1 MQFAAT
7 AALFATAVAGN
18 MVYETQYHTIT
29 SCAPEV
35 TDCPARSTV
44 TSSTVMAVT
53 TPAGGY
59 AVSSVVPQKPAET
72 PAASSPVVPT
82 GGKQTGPYDT
92 APAPYP
98 TKPAAE
104 SVSSNSPV
112 QPSQP
117 AGGNGGNPVTSVQ
130 TISTCMPTVIYSTV
144 TIGQS
149 VPTGP
154 AGGNNGGYPSV
165 PAPSGGFP
173 NKPQQPS
180 AGLPLAPARPTRSPL
195 ALVPSVPPSSPLLPA
210 LSLPLS
216 SKRLRM
222 LRIKGSVGAR

>member
-35 TDCPARSTV
+35 TNCPAKSTV
-44 TSSTVMAVT
+44 TSSTVYAVT

-59 AVSSVVPQKPAET
+59 PPS
-72 PAASSPVVPT
+72 
-82 GGKQTGPYDT
+82 GPYDT

-98 TKPAAE
+98 TKPAGGNPGKPVE
-104 SVSSNSPV
+104 SVTSNSPV
-112 QPSQP
+112 QPTKP
-117 AGGNGGNPVTSVQ
+117 AGGNPGLPVTSVQ

-144 TIGQS
+144 TIGQG
-149 VPTGP
+149 VPTTP

-180 AGLPLAPARPTRSPL
+180 AGLPSPPAPARPTRSPL
-195 ALVPSVPPSSPLLPA
+195 ALVPSAPPSSPLLPA
-210 LSLPLS
+210 SSLPLS
-216 SKRLRM
+216 SKL
-222 LRIKGSVGAR
+222 LLLLKA

>member
-35 TDCPARSTV
+35 TNCPAKSTV
-44 TSSTVMAVT
+44 TSSTVYAVT

-59 AVSSVVPQKPAET
+59 PVSSVVPSKSAVTSPAV
-72 PAASSPVVPT
+72 PVVPT
-82 GGKQTGPYDT
+82 GGKPSGPYDT

-98 TKPAAE
+98 TKPAGGNPGKPVE
-104 SVSSNSPV
+104 SVTSNSPV
-112 QPSQP
+112 KPTQPGAP
-117 AGGNGGNPVTSVQ
+117 GLPVTSVQ

-144 TIGQS
+144 TVGQG

-180 AGLPLAPARPTRSPL
+180 AGLPS
-195 ALVPSVPPSSPLLPA
+195 PPSP
-210 LSLPLS
+210 S
-216 SKRLRM
+216 STYPVTA
-222 LRIKGSVGAR
+222 GAGAVGASVFAAAAGLVAAALI

>member
-35 TDCPARSTV
+35 TNCPARSTV
-44 TSSTVMAVT
+44 TSSTVYAVT

-59 AVSSVVPQKPAET
+59 AVSSVVPSKPAQ
-72 PAASSPVVPT
+72 SSPVVPAAPT

-98 TKPAAE
+98 TKPVVE

-112 QPSQP
+112 QPTQP
-117 AGGNGGNPVTSVQ
+117 GNGQVTSVQ

-144 TIGQS
+144 TIGQG
-149 VPTGP
+149 VPTTP
-154 AGGNNGGYPSV
+154 AGGNGGYPSV

-180 AGLPLAPARPTRSPL
+180 AGLPS
-195 ALVPSVPPSSPLLPA
+195 PPSP
-210 LSLPLS
+210 S
-216 SKRLRM
+216 STYPVTA
-222 LRIKGSVGAR
+222 GAGAVGASVFAAAAGLVAAVLI

>member
-98 TKPAAE
+98 TQPAAQ

-165 PAPSGGFP
+165 PAPLRRL
-173 NKPQQPS
+173 PQQAPAALCRPPPS
-180 AGLPLAPARPTRSPL
+180 PSSTYPVTAGAGAVGASVFAAAAGLVAA
-195 ALVPSVPPSSPLLPA
+195 ALL
-210 LSLPLS
+210 
-216 SKRLRM
+216 
-222 LRIKGSVGAR
+222 

>member
-59 AVSSVVPQKPAET
+59 AVSSVVPSKPAESPVKPAET

-92 APAPYP
+92 APAPYVSCQSHGN
-98 TKPAAE
+98 
-104 SVSSNSPV
+104 SV
-112 QPSQP
+112 
-117 AGGNGGNPVTSVQ
+117 
-130 TISTCMPTVIYSTV
+130 M
-144 TIGQS
+144 
-149 VPTGP
+149 
-154 AGGNNGGYPSV
+154 
-165 PAPSGGFP
+165 
-173 NKPQQPS
+173 
-180 AGLPLAPARPTRSPL
+180 
-195 ALVPSVPPSSPLLPA
+195 
-210 LSLPLS
+210 SL
-216 SKRLRM
+216 RC
-222 LRIKGSVGAR
+222 

>member
-7 AALFATAVAGN
+7 AALFATAVSGA

-53 TPAGGY
+53 TGPAGY
-59 AVSSVVPQKPAET
+59 AVSSVVPQKPVET
-72 PAASSPVVPT
+72 PAGSSPAVPVVPT

-98 TKPAAE
+98 TAPVVQ
-104 SVSSNSPV
+104 SVKSNSPV
-112 QPSQP
+112 EPSMP
-117 AGGNGGNPVTSVQ
+117 AGGNPVTSVQ

-144 TIGQS
+144 TIGQG
-149 VPTGP
+149 VPTAP
-154 AGGNNGGYPSV
+154 AGGNGGYPQV
-165 PAPSGGFP
+165 PAPSAGFP
-173 NKPQQPS
+173 GKPQQPS
-180 AGLPLAPARPTRSPL
+180 AGLPS
-195 ALVPSVPPSSPLLPA
+195 PPSPTSTYPVTA
-210 LSLPLS
+210 
-216 SKRLRM
+216 
-222 LRIKGSVGAR
+222 GAGAVGASVFAVAAGVVAALF

>member
-35 TDCPARSTV
+35 TNCPAKSTV
-44 TSSTVMAVT
+44 TSSTVYAVT

-59 AVSSVVPQKPAET
+59 PVSSVVPSKSAVTSPAV
-72 PAASSPVVPT
+72 PVVPT
-82 GGKQTGPYDT
+82 GGKPSGPYDT

-98 TKPAAE
+98 VE
-104 SVSSNSPV
+104 SVTSNSPV
-112 QPSQP
+112 KPTQPGAP
-117 AGGNGGNPVTSVQ
+117 GLPVTSVQ

-144 TIGQS
+144 TVGQG

-154 AGGNNGGYPSV
+154 AGGNNGGYPS
-165 PAPSGGFP
+165 
-173 NKPQQPS
+173 PS
-180 AGLPLAPARPTRSPL
+180 AGLPS
-195 ALVPSVPPSSPLLPA
+195 PPSP
-210 LSLPLS
+210 S
-216 SKRLRM
+216 STYPVTA
-222 LRIKGSVGAR
+222 GAGAVGASVFAAAAGLVAAALI